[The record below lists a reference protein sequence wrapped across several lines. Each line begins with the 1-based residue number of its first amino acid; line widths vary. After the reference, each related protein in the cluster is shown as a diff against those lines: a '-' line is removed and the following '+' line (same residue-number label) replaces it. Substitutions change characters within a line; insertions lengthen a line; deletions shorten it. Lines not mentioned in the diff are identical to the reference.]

1 MKCPTCGAVTRVLET
16 RLTDTH
22 ATRRTRECDNLHR
35 FVTLEVVEPA
45 VNPGALTRAEKTVRS
60 NQARWAR
67 DRAIRLDKRPAAELA
82 STYGLSVKRI
92 QDILHGRRR
101 SGEPRNKKLNSESK
115 R

>member
-1 MKCPTCGAVTRVLET
+1 MRCPTCGAVTRVLET

-45 VNPGALTRAEKTVRS
+45 VNPGALARAEKTV
-60 NQARWAR
+60 QANRTRWAR

-82 STYGLSVKRI
+82 STYGLSVDRI
-92 QDILHGRRR
+92 RDILHGRRR

-115 R
+115 Q

>member
-45 VNPGALTRAEKTVRS
+45 VNPGALSRAEKTVQANR
-60 NQARWAR
+60 ARWAR
-67 DRAIRLDKRPAAELA
+67 DRAIRLDKRPVLELA
-82 STYGLSVKRI
+82 SAYGLSVKRI
-92 QDILHGRRR
+92 RDILNGRRR
-101 SGEPRNKKLNSESK
+101 SGQPRRKNINSESK
-115 R
+115 Q